1 MMRAIFRAGPPW
13 LTGSGRRLRRATFVL
28 ALACGAVMQAP
39 SLVQAEPAASAIPL
53 ETIEA
58 TSAPSGSEASSVATP
73 PVGAVEPS
81 SPAATVASAATPAQ
95 IPAAKPEKAAHDLS
109 PMGMFLAA
117 DPVVKAVMIILAAAS
132 VVTWTILLVKM
143 FSLGLAKRRMRLS
156 LNELRSAGNLAEAG
170 QRVRRG
176 VGALLL
182 VEAEEELGLSHGL
195 PSEGVKERAAIAL
208 NRVEARVGKRMA
220 SGTGIL
226 ATIGSIGPFVG
237 LFGTVWGI
245 MGSFI
250 GIASSNTTNLAVV
263 APGIAEALL
272 ATGIG
277 LVAAIP
283 AVVIYNALTRSI
295 TGYRALTGDAVALIM
310 RHLSRDLDR
319 REFGAYGPK
328 GSIRLAAE

>member
-1 MMRAIFRAGPPW
+1 M
-13 LTGSGRRLRRATFVL
+13 
-28 ALACGAVMQAP
+28 AP
-39 SLVQAEPAASAIPL
+39 TAEAAP
-53 ETIEA
+53 
-58 TSAPSGSEASSVATP
+58 
-73 PVGAVEPS
+73 
-81 SPAATVASAATPAQ
+81 AATPAEAAPAATSAE
-95 IPAAKPEKAAHDLS
+95 IPAAPRKPEAAHDLS

-117 DPVVKAVMIILAAAS
+117 DPVVQAVMLILVAAS
-132 VVTWTILLVKM
+132 VVTWTILLVKVL
-143 FSLGLAKRRMRLS
+143 SLVFAKRGMRAS
-156 LNELRSAGNLAEAG
+156 LKEIRASATLAEAG

-182 VEAEEELGLSHGL
+182 VEAEEELTLSRGL

-208 NRVEARVGKRMA
+208 SRIETMVGKRMA

-226 ATIGSIGPFVG
+226 ATVGSIGPFVG

-250 GIASSNTTNLAVV
+250 GIANSNTTNLAVV

-295 TGYRALTGDAVALIM
+295 TGYRAMTGDAVALIM

-319 REFGAYGPK
+319 RELNTYGGKP
-328 GSIRLAAE
+328 GIRVAAE